1 MEYFHSQHCKI
12 KALRVVI
19 HRKTKSA
26 YKFVPP
32 LGGGAAILLSPS
44 PQVDQQ
50 PVLKRVDGFVS
61 VETREAWL
69 TLSLRLSVNR
79 GESQEVVFIT
89 EPPDSPYV

>member
-1 MEYFHSQHCKI
+1 MLFCC
-12 KALRVVI
+12 R
-19 HRKTKSA
+19 A
-26 YKFVPP
+26 YNYIPS
-32 LGGGAAILLSPS
+32 LGGGTAIPLSPS

-69 TLSLRLSVNR
+69 TLGLGLSVNG

-89 EPPDSPYV
+89 EPPNSPYIQKCSLWSDL